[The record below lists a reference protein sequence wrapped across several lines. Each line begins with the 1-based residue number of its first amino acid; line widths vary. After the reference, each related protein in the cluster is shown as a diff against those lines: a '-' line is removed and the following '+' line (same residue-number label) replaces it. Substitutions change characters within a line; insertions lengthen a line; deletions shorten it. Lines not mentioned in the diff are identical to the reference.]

1 MPYFYKEEE
10 LMDIQVS
17 SQVNSFAE
25 RGYVKDEYPEVG
37 SLKSIHNHIWAANPL
52 CSP

>member
-17 SQVNSFAE
+17 SRVNLFSE
-25 RGYVKDEYPEVG
+25 RDYMKDEYLEVG
-37 SLKSIHNHIWAANPL
+37 SLKSIHNHIWAVNPF